1 MKHIKNLILSIL
13 ILSLLTLAIPM
24 QALAEDVSDVNK
36 PVLISANSYTDIA
49 GKWFEK
55 YAEAYGYSDIFSDG
69 STLFHPDQAIT
80 RMEFARM
87 LHKALNININY
98 FAATDIGEY
107 YKDVKNSDT
116 GPSALYDLV
125 TIGIIDT
132 KDNFRPTATLD
143 RDEMM
148 HFVMNAFKHFVGD
161 NFATTEIYF
170 AFNDVS
176 DIRPEYAGE
185 IQTACNLKL
194 VNGRGDNRLFPR
206 AAATRAEAVTI
217 TGKLVDLLKTF
228 KSDVSVKASAFEE
241 NGGLRLTLT
250 IANNSNN
257 TITINHSSQQL
268 FDFKAFDKNGNSL
281 YCWSATRMFAQVVTK
296 TEIAPGKEIVL
307 SDLVDAAT
315 YGTFKANMNT
325 VVGYITGSSDDFTI
339 DSNGYFTSFPYL
351 ED

>member
-1 MKHIKNLILSIL
+1 MKHIKNLVLSIL
-13 ILSLLTLAIPM
+13 ILSLFTLAIPM
-24 QALAEDVSDVNK
+24 QALAEDVSDVND
-36 PVLISANSYTDIA
+36 PELISANSYTDIA

-55 YAEAYGYSDIFSDG
+55 HAEAYGYSDIFSDG
-69 STLFHPDQAIT
+69 SGLFHPDQAIT

-98 FAATDIGEY
+98 FAATNIGEY

-116 GPSALYDLV
+116 GASALYDLV

-143 RDEMM
+143 RDDMM
-148 HFVMNAFKHFVGD
+148 HFVMNAFKYYVGD
-161 NFATTEIYF
+161 DFATTLMYF
-170 AFNDVS
+170 DFYDNS

-185 IQTACNLKL
+185 IQTACNLRL

-217 TGKLVDLLKTF
+217 TGKLVELLKLYD
-228 KSDVSVKASAFEE
+228 SDVSVKASTSEE
-241 NGGLRLTLT
+241 NGGLRLSLT
-250 IANNSNN
+250 IVNNSDK

-268 FDFKAFDKNGNSL
+268 FDFKVFDKDGNSL

-296 TEIAPGKEIVL
+296 TPIAPGKEIVL
-307 SDLVDAAT
+307 SDLVDSAT
-315 YGTFKANMNT
+315 YGTFKNNMNT

-339 DSNGYFTSFPYL
+339 NTNGYSA
-351 ED
+351 